1 MKKIRMGRLARI
13 HLRSKGKGQELRKN
27 LSVSLKHI
35 KKIVKERKRVDRLG
49 RSTCALSVVKKAED
63 RERRLEMKM
72 HRKKRKE
79 YQVTQLAKPGRSSA
93 AKKNTVK
100 AVDKVLSAKIKN
112 IPHPQN
118 QSNCSIR
125 SNQVNLAQVPSPILA
140 PALAPVPAPAP
151 APPPLP
157 AVQYLLYQQ
166 QAMHLGSKIL
176 LLSRCM
182 DLKVYIYTWQR
193 CLTSQR
199 MKRKPI

>member
-1 MKKIRMGRLARI
+1 M
-13 HLRSKGKGQELRKN
+13 
-27 LSVSLKHI
+27 
-35 KKIVKERKRVDRLG
+35 
-49 RSTCALSVVKKAED
+49 SVVKKAE
-63 RERRLEMKM
+63 RE
-72 HRKKRKE
+72 KKGLRC
-79 YQVTQLAKPGRSSA
+79 KPGRSSA
-93 AKKNTVK
+93 AKKREASKKCQKKEASRNTVK
-100 AVDKVLSAKIKN
+100 AVD
-112 IPHPQN
+112 
-118 QSNCSIR
+118 NCSIR
-125 SNQVNLAQVPSPILA
+125 SNQANLAQVPSPILA
-140 PALAPVPAPAP
+140 PAPAPAP

>member
-1 MKKIRMGRLARI
+1 
-13 HLRSKGKGQELRKN
+13 
-27 LSVSLKHI
+27 
-35 KKIVKERKRVDRLG
+35 
-49 RSTCALSVVKKAED
+49 
-63 RERRLEMKM
+63 M

-93 AKKNTVK
+93 AKKREASKKCQKKEGSRNTVK

-125 SNQVNLAQVPSPILA
+125 SNQANLVQVPSPILA

-151 APPPLP
+151 LPLP
-157 AVQYLLYQQ
+157 PVQYLLYQQ

-199 MKRKPI
+199 MKRKPIWGS

>member
-1 MKKIRMGRLARI
+1 
-13 HLRSKGKGQELRKN
+13 
-27 LSVSLKHI
+27 
-35 KKIVKERKRVDRLG
+35 
-49 RSTCALSVVKKAED
+49 
-63 RERRLEMKM
+63 MKM

-93 AKKNTVK
+93 AKKREASRNTVK

-125 SNQVNLAQVPSPILA
+125 SNQANLAQVPSPILA
-140 PALAPVPAPAP
+140 PALAPVPAP

-199 MKRKPI
+199 MKRKPIWFIKKCDDDLYI

>member
-1 MKKIRMGRLARI
+1 
-13 HLRSKGKGQELRKN
+13 
-27 LSVSLKHI
+27 
-35 KKIVKERKRVDRLG
+35 
-49 RSTCALSVVKKAED
+49 
-63 RERRLEMKM
+63 MKM

-93 AKKNTVK
+93 AKKREASKKCQKKEASRNTVK

-125 SNQVNLAQVPSPILA
+125 SNQANLAQVPSPILA
-140 PALAPVPAPAP
+140 PALAPVPAP

-199 MKRKPI
+199 MKRKPIWFIKKCDDDL

>member
-1 MKKIRMGRLARI
+1 M
-13 HLRSKGKGQELRKN
+13 
-27 LSVSLKHI
+27 
-35 KKIVKERKRVDRLG
+35 
-49 RSTCALSVVKKAED
+49 SVVKKAEE
-63 RERRLEMKM
+63 REKRLEMKM

-93 AKKNTVK
+93 AKKREASKKCQKKEASRNTVK

-125 SNQVNLAQVPSPILA
+125 SNQANLAQVPSPILA
-140 PALAPVPAPAP
+140 PALALAPVPAP

-166 QAMHLGSKIL
+166 QAMHLGSAMHL
-176 LLSRCM
+176 FDGRSQLLSCVPTM
-182 DLKVYIYTWQR
+182 LGGNYNFN
-193 CLTSQR
+193 
-199 MKRKPI
+199 

>member
-1 MKKIRMGRLARI
+1 
-13 HLRSKGKGQELRKN
+13 
-27 LSVSLKHI
+27 
-35 KKIVKERKRVDRLG
+35 
-49 RSTCALSVVKKAED
+49 
-63 RERRLEMKM
+63 M

-93 AKKNTVK
+93 AKKREASKKCQKKEASRNTVK

-125 SNQVNLAQVPSPILA
+125 SNQANLAQVPSPILA
-140 PALAPVPAPAP
+140 PALAPVPAP

-176 LLSRCM
+176 LLSRCRGAWY
-182 DLKVYIYTWQR
+182 LREWKGSPSEVHKKVWR
-193 CLTSQR
+193 WSLHLANSER
-199 MKRKPI
+199 LVLGANSR